1 VGYVPR
7 ETFYTLTWEA
17 GEYEGLEVVCRS
29 ASTRVYEAIAGLMA
43 VEHTVPPSV
52 EALAATARAADAF
65 AGQIVSWNVERP
77 DGTPVPATA
86 ESLLDLPPLMVSTV
100 MATWMDALVGARP
113 AAAPPEPEFDESDLP
128 MATVT

>member
-7 ETFYTLTWEA
+7 ETHYTLTWEA
-17 GEYEGLEVVCRS
+17 GEYAGLEVVCRS
-29 ASTRVYEAIAGLMA
+29 ASTRVYEAIAGLLA

-86 ESLLDLPPLMVSTV
+86 ESLLDLAPLMVSTV
-100 MATWMDALVGARP
+100 MAAWMDALLGARQP
-113 AAAPPEPEFDESDLP
+113 AEPEFDESDLP
-128 MATVT
+128 MVTAT